1 MSSFRKDYDVEHY
14 RDKAKEEE
22 QRARAFAKENE
33 ERISKGQKPLSRSA
47 FEQRKGPKPTQKLQ
61 QRDDPLEL
69 DKNTNKTV
77 VVAQGTR
84 QNQPGFYCEACSR
97 TYKDSASYLDHINS
111 RAHLRKLGQTVDTE
125 RSTLQQVQAR
135 IALLRERTREASQ
148 KKEYDFRQRVADI
161 RQAEID
167 KKTNKRKNKKAKTA
181 IENTESGDV
190 DEESVEMAR
199 MMGFTGEYIIRPS
212 ILADLGR
219 FW

>member
-1 MSSFRKDYDVEHY
+1 M
-14 RDKAKEEE
+14 
-22 QRARAFAKENE
+22 
-33 ERISKGQKPLSRSA
+33 
-47 FEQRKGPKPTQKLQ
+47 
-61 QRDDPLEL
+61 
-69 DKNTNKTV
+69 
-77 VVAQGTR
+77 
-84 QNQPGFYCEACSR
+84 
-97 TYKDSASYLDHINS
+97 
-111 RAHLRKLGQTVDTE
+111 GQTVDTE

>member
-111 RAHLRKLGQTVDTE
+111 RA
-125 RSTLQQVQAR
+125 
-135 IALLRERTREASQ
+135 RE
-148 KKEYDFRQRVADI
+148 
-161 RQAEID
+161 
-167 KKTNKRKNKKAKTA
+167 
-181 IENTESGDV
+181 
-190 DEESVEMAR
+190 
-199 MMGFTGEYIIRPS
+199 
-212 ILADLGR
+212 
-219 FW
+219 